1 MVTRTKRAGEHR
13 LIKKYPNRRLYDTQ
27 TSSYVTLSDIKGLVM
42 ASEVF
47 KVIDAKTDEDLT
59 RNILLQII
67 LEEEAGGAP
76 VFSSQMLS
84 QIIRF
89 YGNSMQGLM
98 GNYLEKTMQSFV
110 DIHNKLG
117 DQTKGLGAG
126 STPEAWSQ
134 MMNLQNPLM
143 QGMMGNYMEQSK
155 DLFVKMQEQLQG
167 SQNLFGNF
175 PFTSQPTKSEK
186 EQLWLEKL
194 ALYPQAVLRRSLTLS
209 LS

>member
-1 MVTRTKRAGEHR
+1 MVTRAKRAGEDR

-27 TSSYVTLSDIKGLVM
+27 TSTYVTLSDIKNLVM
-42 ASEVF
+42 GNEVF
-47 KVIDAKTDEDLT
+47 KVVDAKTEEDLT

-134 MMNLQNPLM
+134 MMNIQNPLM
-143 QGMMGNYMEQSK
+143 QGLMGNYIEQSK
-155 DLFVKMQEQLQG
+155 DLFIKMQEQMQG

-175 PFTSQPTKSEK
+175 PFTPQPNKTEK
-186 EQLWLEKL
+186 E
-194 ALYPQAVLRRSLTLS
+194 
-209 LS
+209 

>member
-1 MVTRTKRAGEHR
+1 MVARTKRVGEDR

-27 TSSYVTLSDIKGLVM
+27 TSTYVTLSDIKGLVM
-42 ASEVF
+42 ANEVF

-67 LEEEAGGAP
+67 LEEEAGGSP

-110 DIHNKLG
+110 DIHHKLG
-117 DQTKGLGAG
+117 DQSKGLGAG

-134 MMNLQNPLM
+134 MLNIQNPLM
-143 QGMMGNYMEQSK
+143 QGLMGNYMEQSK
-155 DLFVKMQEQLQG
+155 DLFVKMQEQMQG
-167 SQNLFGNF
+167 SQNLFGKF
-175 PFTSQPTKSEK
+175 PFTPQPNKTEK
-186 EQLWLEKL
+186 E
-194 ALYPQAVLRRSLTLS
+194 
-209 LS
+209 

>member
-1 MVTRTKRAGEHR
+1 MVARTKRVGEDR

-27 TSSYVTLSDIKGLVM
+27 TSTYVTLSDIKGLVM
-42 ASEVF
+42 ANEVF

-67 LEEEAGGAP
+67 LEEEAGGSP

-89 YGNSMQGLM
+89 SGNSMQGLM

-110 DIHNKLG
+110 DIHHKLG
-117 DQTKGLGAG
+117 DQSKGLGAG

-134 MMNLQNPLM
+134 MLNIQNPLM
-143 QGMMGNYMEQSK
+143 QGLMGNYMEQSK
-155 DLFVKMQEQLQG
+155 DLFVKMQEQMQG
-167 SQNLFGNF
+167 SQNLFGKF
-175 PFTSQPTKSEK
+175 PFTPQPNKTEK
-186 EQLWLEKL
+186 E
-194 ALYPQAVLRRSLTLS
+194 
-209 LS
+209 

>member
-1 MVTRTKRAGEHR
+1 MVTRAKRAGEDR

-27 TSSYVTLSDIKGLVM
+27 TSTYVTLSDIKNLVM
-42 ASEVF
+42 ANEVF
-47 KVIDAKTDEDLT
+47 KVVDAKTEEDLT

-143 QGMMGNYMEQSK
+143 QGLMGSYMEQSK
-155 DLFVKMQEQLQG
+155 DLFIKMQEQVQG
-167 SQNLFGNF
+167 SQNIFGNF
-175 PFTSQPTKSEK
+175 PFTPQSNKAEK
-186 EQLWLEKL
+186 E
-194 ALYPQAVLRRSLTLS
+194 
-209 LS
+209 

>member
-1 MVTRTKRAGEHR
+1 MVTRAKRAGEDR

-27 TSSYVTLSDIKGLVM
+27 TSTYVTLSDIKNLVM
-42 ASEVF
+42 ANEVF
-47 KVIDAKTDEDLT
+47 KVVDAKTEEDLT

-143 QGMMGNYMEQSK
+143 QGLMSNYMEQSK
-155 DLFVKMQEQLQG
+155 DLFIKMQEQVQG
-167 SQNLFGNF
+167 SQNIFGSF
-175 PFTSQPTKSEK
+175 PFTPQSNKAEK
-186 EQLWLEKL
+186 E
-194 ALYPQAVLRRSLTLS
+194 
-209 LS
+209 

>member
-1 MVTRTKRAGEHR
+1 MVTRAKRAGEDR

-27 TSSYVTLSDIKGLVM
+27 TSTYVTLSDIKNLVM
-42 ASEVF
+42 GNEVF
-47 KVIDAKTDEDLT
+47 KVVDAKTEEDLT

-76 VFSSQMLS
+76 VFSYQMLS

-117 DQTKGLGAG
+117 DQTKGLGTG

-134 MMNLQNPLM
+134 MMNIQNPLM
-143 QGMMGNYMEQSK
+143 QGLMGNYMEQSK
-155 DLFVKMQEQLQG
+155 DLFIKMQEQMQG

-175 PFTSQPTKSEK
+175 PFTPQPNKTEK
-186 EQLWLEKL
+186 E
-194 ALYPQAVLRRSLTLS
+194 
-209 LS
+209 

>member
-1 MVTRTKRAGEHR
+1 MATRAKRVGEER

-27 TSSYVTLSDIKGLVM
+27 TSTYVTLSDIKGLVM
-42 ASEVF
+42 ANEVF
-47 KVIDAKTDEDLT
+47 KVLDAKTEEDLT

-110 DIHNKLG
+110 DIHNKLS
-117 DQTKGLGAG
+117 DQSKGMSSGG
-126 STPEAWSQ
+126 PDAWSQ
-134 MMNLQNPLM
+134 LLSLQNPLM
-143 QGMMGNYMEQSK
+143 QNLMGTYMDQSK
-155 DLFVKMQEQLQG
+155 DLFVKMQEQMQG
-167 SQNLFGNF
+167 SQGLFNNF
-175 PFTSQPTKSEK
+175 SFTPQTKSAEK
-186 EQLWLEKL
+186 E
-194 ALYPQAVLRRSLTLS
+194 
-209 LS
+209 

>member
-1 MVTRTKRAGEHR
+1 MVTRAKRAGEDR

-27 TSSYVTLSDIKGLVM
+27 TSTYVTLSDIKNLVM
-42 ASEVF
+42 TNEVF
-47 KVIDAKTDEDLT
+47 KVVDAKTEEDLT

-143 QGMMGNYMEQSK
+143 QGLMGNYMEQSK
-155 DLFVKMQEQLQG
+155 DLFIKMQEQVQG
-167 SQNLFGNF
+167 SQNIFGNF
-175 PFTSQPTKSEK
+175 PFNPQSNKAEK
-186 EQLWLEKL
+186 E
-194 ALYPQAVLRRSLTLS
+194 
-209 LS
+209 

>member
-1 MVTRTKRAGEHR
+1 MATRSKKAGDDR

-27 TSSYVTLSDIKGLVM
+27 TSTYVTLTDIKGLVM
-42 ASEVF
+42 TNESF
-47 KVIDAKTDEDLT
+47 KVVDAKTDEDLT

-76 VFSSQMLS
+76 VFSTQMLS

-126 STPEAWSQ
+126 STPEAWAQ
-134 MMNLQNPLM
+134 MLNLQNPLM
-143 QGMMGNYMEQSK
+143 QNLMGSYMEQSK
-155 DLFVKMQEQLQG
+155 DLFVKMQEQMQG
-167 SQNLFGNF
+167 SHNMFGSF
-175 PFTSQPTKSEK
+175 PFAQQPNKTEK

-194 ALYPQAVLRRSLTLS
+194 VLYPWVVPRHQLIPN
-209 LS
+209 

>member
-1 MVTRTKRAGEHR
+1 
-13 LIKKYPNRRLYDTQ
+13 
-27 TSSYVTLSDIKGLVM
+27 
-42 ASEVF
+42 
-47 KVIDAKTDEDLT
+47 
-59 RNILLQII
+59 
-67 LEEEAGGAP
+67 
-76 VFSSQMLS
+76 
-84 QIIRF
+84 
-89 YGNSMQGLM
+89 MQGLM

-143 QGMMGNYMEQSK
+143 QGLMGNYMEQSK

-175 PFTSQPTKSEK
+175 PFTPQPTKSEK
-186 EQLWLEKL
+186 E
-194 ALYPQAVLRRSLTLS
+194 
-209 LS
+209 

>member
-1 MVTRTKRAGEHR
+1 MVTRAKRAGEDR

-27 TSSYVTLSDIKGLVM
+27 TSTYVTLSDIKSLVM
-42 ASEVF
+42 GNEVF
-47 KVIDAKTDEDLT
+47 KVVDAKTEEDLT

-76 VFSSQMLS
+76 VFSTQMLS

-117 DQTKGLGAG
+117 DQTRGLGAG

-143 QGMMGNYMEQSK
+143 QGLMGNYMEQSK
-155 DLFVKMQEQLQG
+155 DLFIKMQEQVQS
-167 SQNLFGNF
+167 SQNIFGNF
-175 PFTSQPTKSEK
+175 PFSPQPNKAEK
-186 EQLWLEKL
+186 E
-194 ALYPQAVLRRSLTLS
+194 
-209 LS
+209 

>member
-1 MVTRTKRAGEHR
+1 MVTRAKRAGEDR

-27 TSSYVTLSDIKGLVM
+27 TSTYVTLSDIKNLVM
-42 ASEVF
+42 SNEVF
-47 KVIDAKTDEDLT
+47 KVVDAKTEEDLT

-67 LEEEAGGAP
+67 LEEEAGGAS

-143 QGMMGNYMEQSK
+143 QGLMGNYMEQSK
-155 DLFVKMQEQLQG
+155 DLFIKMQEQLQG
-167 SQNLFGNF
+167 SQNIFGNF
-175 PFTSQPTKSEK
+175 PFTPQPTKTEK
-186 EQLWLEKL
+186 E
-194 ALYPQAVLRRSLTLS
+194 
-209 LS
+209 

>member
-1 MVTRTKRAGEHR
+1 MVTRAKRAGEDR

-27 TSSYVTLSDIKGLVM
+27 TSTYVTLSDIKNLVM
-42 ASEVF
+42 ANEVF
-47 KVIDAKTDEDLT
+47 KVVDAKSEEDLT

-117 DQTKGLGAG
+117 DQTKGLGTG

-143 QGMMGNYMEQSK
+143 QGLMGNYMEQSK
-155 DLFVKMQEQLQG
+155 DLFIKMQEQVQG
-167 SQNLFGNF
+167 SQNIFGNF
-175 PFTSQPTKSEK
+175 PFTPQSNKAEK
-186 EQLWLEKL
+186 E
-194 ALYPQAVLRRSLTLS
+194 
-209 LS
+209 

>member
-1 MVTRTKRAGEHR
+1 MVTRAKRAGDDR

-27 TSSYVTLSDIKGLVM
+27 TSTYVTLSDIKNLVM
-42 ASEVF
+42 GNEVF
-47 KVIDAKTDEDLT
+47 KVVDAKTEEDLT

-143 QGMMGNYMEQSK
+143 QGLMGNYMEQSK
-155 DLFVKMQEQLQG
+155 DLFIKMQEQMQG
-167 SQNLFGNF
+167 SQNIFGNF
-175 PFTSQPTKSEK
+175 PFTPQPNKTEK
-186 EQLWLEKL
+186 E
-194 ALYPQAVLRRSLTLS
+194 
-209 LS
+209 

>member
-1 MVTRTKRAGEHR
+1 MVTRAKRAGEDR

-27 TSSYVTLSDIKGLVM
+27 TSTYVTLSDIKNLVM
-42 ASEVF
+42 GNDVF
-47 KVIDAKTDEDLT
+47 KVVDAKTEEDLT

-84 QIIRF
+84 QIIRC

-134 MMNLQNPLM
+134 MMNIQNPLM
-143 QGMMGNYMEQSK
+143 QGLMGNYMEQSK
-155 DLFVKMQEQLQG
+155 DLFIKMQEQMQG

-175 PFTSQPTKSEK
+175 PFTPQPNKTEK
-186 EQLWLEKL
+186 E
-194 ALYPQAVLRRSLTLS
+194 
-209 LS
+209 

>member
-1 MVTRTKRAGEHR
+1 MATRSKKVGGDR

-27 TSSYVTLSDIKGLVM
+27 TSSYVTLSDIKNLVM
-42 ASEVF
+42 SSEVF
-47 KVIDAKTDEDLT
+47 SVVDAKTEDDLT

-76 VFSSQMLS
+76 VFSTQMLS

-98 GNYLEKTMQSFV
+98 GTYLEKTMQSFV

-117 DQTKGLGAG
+117 DQSKDMSAG
-126 STPEAWSQ
+126 SSPEAWAK

-143 QGMMGNYMEQSK
+143 QGLMGNYMEQSK
-155 DLFVKMQEQLQG
+155 DLFVKMQEQVQG
-167 SQNLFGNF
+167 SQNLFGSF
-175 PFTSQPTKSEK
+175 PFAPQTNKIEK
-186 EQLWLEKL
+186 E
-194 ALYPQAVLRRSLTLS
+194 
-209 LS
+209 

>member
-1 MVTRTKRAGEHR
+1 MVTRAKRAGEDR

-27 TSSYVTLSDIKGLVM
+27 TSTYVTLSDIKNLVM
-42 ASEVF
+42 GNEVF
-47 KVIDAKTDEDLT
+47 KVVDAKTEEDLT

-134 MMNLQNPLM
+134 MMNIQHPLM
-143 QGMMGNYMEQSK
+143 QGLMGNYMEQSK
-155 DLFVKMQEQLQG
+155 ALFIKMQEQMQG

-175 PFTSQPTKSEK
+175 PFTPQPNKPEK
-186 EQLWLEKL
+186 E
-194 ALYPQAVLRRSLTLS
+194 
-209 LS
+209 

>member
-1 MVTRTKRAGEHR
+1 MVTRAKRAGEDR

-27 TSSYVTLSDIKGLVM
+27 TSTYVTLFDIKNLVM
-42 ASEVF
+42 SNEVF
-47 KVIDAKTDEDLT
+47 KVVDAKTDEDLT

-76 VFSSQMLS
+76 VFSTQMLS

-143 QGMMGNYMEQSK
+143 QGLMGSYMEQSK
-155 DLFVKMQEQLQG
+155 DLFIKMQEQVQG
-167 SQNLFGNF
+167 SQNIFGNF
-175 PFTSQPTKSEK
+175 PFSPQPNKAEK
-186 EQLWLEKL
+186 E
-194 ALYPQAVLRRSLTLS
+194 
-209 LS
+209 

>member
-1 MVTRTKRAGEHR
+1 MVTRVKRAGENR

-27 TSSYVTLSDIKGLVM
+27 TSTYVTLSDIKNLVM
-42 ASEVF
+42 GGEIF
-47 KVIDAKTDEDLT
+47 KVVDAKTEEDLT

-76 VFSSQMLS
+76 VFSTQMLS

-143 QGMMGNYMEQSK
+143 QGLMGSYMEQSK
-155 DLFVKMQEQLQG
+155 DLFIKMQEQVQG
-167 SQNLFGNF
+167 SQNIFGNF
-175 PFTSQPTKSEK
+175 PFSPQPNKTEK
-186 EQLWLEKL
+186 E
-194 ALYPQAVLRRSLTLS
+194 
-209 LS
+209 

>member
-1 MVTRTKRAGEHR
+1 MVTRTKRAGEDR

-27 TSSYVTLSDIKGLVM
+27 TSTYVTLSDIKGLVM

-98 GNYLEKTMQSFV
+98 GNY
-110 DIHNKLG
+110 
-117 DQTKGLGAG
+117 
-126 STPEAWSQ
+126 
-134 MMNLQNPLM
+134 
-143 QGMMGNYMEQSK
+143 MEQSK
-155 DLFVKMQEQLQG
+155 DLFVKMQEQM
-167 SQNLFGNF
+167 QNFSF
-175 PFTSQPTKSEK
+175 AVQPNKTEK
-186 EQLWLEKL
+186 E
-194 ALYPQAVLRRSLTLS
+194 
-209 LS
+209 

>member
-1 MVTRTKRAGEHR
+1 MTNE
-13 LIKKYPNRRLYDTQ
+13 N
-27 TSSYVTLSDIKGLVM
+27 
-42 ASEVF
+42 F
-47 KVIDAKTDEDLT
+47 KVVDAKTDEDLT

-76 VFSSQMLS
+76 VFSTQMLS

-134 MMNLQNPLM
+134 MLNLQNPLM
-143 QGMMGNYMEQSK
+143 QGLMGNYMEQSK
-155 DLFVKMQEQLQG
+155 DLFVKMQEQMQG
-167 SQNLFGNF
+167 SHNMFGSF
-175 PFTSQPTKSEK
+175 PFTPQPSKTEK
-186 EQLWLEKL
+186 E
-194 ALYPQAVLRRSLTLS
+194 
-209 LS
+209 

>member
-1 MVTRTKRAGEHR
+1 MVTRTKRAGEDR

-27 TSSYVTLSDIKGLVM
+27 TSTYVTLSDIKALVM

-47 KVIDAKTDEDLT
+47 KVIDAKSDEDLT

-143 QGMMGNYMEQSK
+143 QGLMGSYMEQSK

-175 PFTSQPTKSEK
+175 PFTPQPTKSEK
-186 EQLWLEKL
+186 E
-194 ALYPQAVLRRSLTLS
+194 
-209 LS
+209 